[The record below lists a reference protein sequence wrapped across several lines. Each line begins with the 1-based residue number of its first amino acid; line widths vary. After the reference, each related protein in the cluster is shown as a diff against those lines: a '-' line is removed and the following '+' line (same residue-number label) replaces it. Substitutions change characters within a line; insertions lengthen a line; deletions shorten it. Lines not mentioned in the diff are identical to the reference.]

1 MSVDARIAAFLQ
13 LAQEELTAARS
24 LRVTGRRQSA
34 YFCQQSAEKIARA
47 ILAHAG
53 ALFSTGHNSKK
64 PGFSRRRA
72 PFEGDRGGSLHT
84 VTLVK

>member
-1 MSVDARIAAFLQ
+1 MSAAERISAFLQ

-24 LRVTGRRQSA
+24 LRITSRRQAA

-53 ALFSTGHNSKK
+53 ALFSTGHNLGQMAAALLEEATRFTASGAG
-64 PGFSRRRA
+64 PG
-72 PFEGDRGGSLHT
+72 
-84 VTLVK
+84 